1 MTEFHAE
8 IRERAQQALD
18 SLEAARRSGDDY
30 MVGVRVGELESLAH
44 LAAEHGLHV
53 PELAEYAPD
62 EERAAS

>member
-8 IRERAQQALD
+8 IRERVQQA
-18 SLEAARRSGDDY
+18 
-30 MVGVRVGELESLAH
+30 LESLAH

-62 EERAAS
+62 ERAAS

>member
-8 IRERAQQALD
+8 IRERVQEALE

-30 MVGVRVGELESLAH
+30 LVGVRVGELESLAH

-62 EERAAS
+62 ERAAS

>member
-8 IRERAQQALD
+8 IRERVQQALE

-53 PELAEYAPD
+53 PALAGYAPD
-62 EERAAS
+62 ERAAS

>member
-8 IRERAQQALD
+8 IRERVQQALE

-30 MVGVRVGELESLAH
+30 MEEVRIGELESLAH

-53 PELAEYAPD
+53 PDLAPFETAD
-62 EERAAS
+62 STTG